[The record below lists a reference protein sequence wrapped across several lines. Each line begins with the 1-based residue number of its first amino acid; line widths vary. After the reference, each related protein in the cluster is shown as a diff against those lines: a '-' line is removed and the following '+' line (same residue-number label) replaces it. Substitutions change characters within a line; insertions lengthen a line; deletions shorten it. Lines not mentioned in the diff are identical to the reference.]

1 MRHRFTILS
10 LLLCFLPACPKGGD
24 DAPPP
29 APSAEASISL
39 GAGPPGGLGGLPGN
53 GLSPG
58 NGAPG
63 AAAPGVAAP
72 GTPPVPAAPGN
83 APGPGGP
90 GAAQPASPGGGYGK
104 AQ

>member
-1 MRHRFTILS
+1 MKRRFTILS
-10 LLLCFLPACPKGGD
+10 LLLCFLPACPSSGG

-53 GLSPG
+53 GLGGPSPG
-58 NGAPG
+58 NGGPG
-63 AAAPGVAAP
+63 IAAP

>member
-10 LLLCFLPACPKGGD
+10 LLLCFLPACPSSGE

-29 APSAEASISL
+29 KPSAEASVSL

-53 GLSPG
+53 GLGPSPG

-63 AAAPGVAAP
+63 AAAP

-90 GAAQPASPGGGYGK
+90 GATQPASPGGGYGK